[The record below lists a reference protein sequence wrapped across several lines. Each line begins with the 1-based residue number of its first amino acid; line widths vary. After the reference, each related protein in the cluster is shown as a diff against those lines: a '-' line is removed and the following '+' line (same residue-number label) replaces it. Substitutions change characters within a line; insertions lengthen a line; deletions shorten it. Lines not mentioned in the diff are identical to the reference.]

1 MCSDF
6 GRYINP
12 FTDFGF
18 KKIFGEENSKP
29 QLISFLNAFL
39 ELEKKDKIVD
49 LEFKNLEKLGLNIID
64 RKAIFDIYCLDE
76 SGNHIIVELQKAKQN
91 WFKDRMVY
99 YSSFP
104 IQEQGVKGAYY
115 DEKEGNERKSWNFK
129 LKAVYCVG
137 ILDFEFSQPNKMQSI
152 LQESVKEENG
162 NLKEIETIKENYLHI
177 VKLKDQ
183 FNNVFYDKLT
193 FAFVEMPKFNKKEHE
208 LVTYL
213 DKWFYFLK
221 NLDSLNDI
229 PLIYKDE
236 TIIIDAFKKAEY
248 LNLPKEDKDS
258 YFYSLKVYRDLHNV
272 IDTAESEGIKK
283 GIELGIEIGVEKGKL
298 EGEKQKA
305 IKTAKKMLKDN
316 LDIEMIIK
324 YSGLTIDEI
333 EKIKKEIEE

>member
-104 IQEQGVKGAYY
+104 IQEQGIKGAYF

-137 ILDFEFSQPNKMQSI
+137 ILDFEFSNS
-152 LQESVKEENG
+152 KEPTPSTLLTPLPRG
-162 NLKEIETIKENYLHI
+162 DLREIEIIKENYLHI

-193 FAFVEMPKFNKKEHE
+193 FAFVEMPKFNKKESE
-208 LVTYL
+208 ITTFL

-236 TIIIDAFKKAEY
+236 KVIIDAFKKAEY

-258 YFYSLKVYRDLHNV
+258 YFQSLKVYRDLHNV
-272 IDTAESEGIKK
+272 IDTAESEGFKK
-283 GIELGIEIGVEKGKL
+283 GREEGKIEGKI
-298 EGEKQKA
+298 EGEKQKS
-305 IKTAKKMLKDN
+305 IEIAKKMLKDK
-316 LDIEMIIK
+316 LDIEMIVK
-324 YSGLTIDEI
+324 YSGLSIDEI
-333 EKIKKEIEE
+333 GKIKTQMQSD

>member
-104 IQEQGVKGAYY
+104 IQEQGIKGAYF

-137 ILDFEFSQPNKMQSI
+137 ILDFEFSNSDK
-152 LQESVKEENG
+152 LQKEPTSKG
-162 NLKEIETIKENYLHI
+162 DLREIEIIKENYLHI

-193 FAFVEMPKFNKKEHE
+193 FAFVEMPKFNKKESE
-208 LVTYL
+208 LTTFL

-236 TIIIDAFKKAEY
+236 KVIIDAFKKAEY

-258 YFYSLKVYRDLHNV
+258 YFQSLKVYRDLHNV

-283 GIELGIEIGVEKGKL
+283 GIELGIEIGVEKGKI
-298 EGEKQKA
+298 EGELQKSIEIA
-305 IKTAKKMLKDN
+305 MNLIKLN
-316 LDIEMIIK
+316 LSLSDISK
-324 YSGLTIDEI
+324 ATGLSLDEI
-333 EKIKKEIEE
+333 EKIKSSD

>member
-104 IQEQGVKGAYY
+104 IQEQGIKGAYF

-137 ILDFEFSQPNKMQSI
+137 ILDFEFSNSDK
-152 LQESVKEENG
+152 LQKEPTSKG
-162 NLKEIETIKENYLHI
+162 DLREIEIIKENYLHI

-193 FAFVEMPKFNKKEHE
+193 FAFVEMPKFNKKESE
-208 LVTYL
+208 LTTFL

-236 TIIIDAFKKAEY
+236 KVIIDAFKKAEY

-258 YFYSLKVYRDLHNV
+258 YFQSLKVYRDLHNV

-283 GIELGIEIGVEKGKL
+283 GIELGIEIGVEKGKI
-298 EGEKQKA
+298 EGELQKSIEIA
-305 IKTAKKMLKDN
+305 MNLIKLN
-316 LDIEMIIK
+316 LSLSDISK
-324 YSGLTIDEI
+324 ATGLSVDEI
-333 EKIKKEIEE
+333 EKIKSSD

>member
-104 IQEQGVKGAYY
+104 IQEQGVKGAYF
-115 DEKEGNERKSWNFK
+115 DEKEGNERKPWNFK

-137 ILDFEFSQPNKMQSI
+137 ILDFEFSNSK
-152 LQESVKEENG
+152 ESTPSTLLTPLPKG
-162 NLKEIETIKENYLHI
+162 DLREIEIIKENYLHI

-193 FAFVEMPKFNKKEHE
+193 FAFVEMPKFNKKESE
-208 LVTYL
+208 LTTFL

-236 TIIIDAFKKAEY
+236 KVIIDAFKKAEY

-283 GIELGIEIGVEKGKL
+283 GIEIGIEKGIELGVEKGKLEGKL

-305 IKTAKKMLKDN
+305 IEIAKKMLKKDSSVE
-316 LDIEMIIK
+316 DVAEIT
-324 YSGLTIDEI
+324 GLSID
-333 EKIKKEIEE
+333 